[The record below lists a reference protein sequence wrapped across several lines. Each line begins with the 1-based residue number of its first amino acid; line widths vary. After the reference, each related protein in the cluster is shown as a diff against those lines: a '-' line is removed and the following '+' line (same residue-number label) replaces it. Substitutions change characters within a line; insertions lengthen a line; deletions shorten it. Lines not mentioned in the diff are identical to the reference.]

1 MIIKINKKKNSRMP
15 WDKKKN
21 RNRKNIK
28 EFIFLPN
35 QRFPNFNVQQIHR
48 NPMGQRNPNLWKMND
63 YIYILTI
70 ISVLLQVIYKSHFE
84 KCYPKIE

>member
-1 MIIKINKKKNSRMP
+1 MIIKINKKKQYNAMRQEEKRNS
-15 WDKKKN
+15 
-21 RNRKNIK
+21 KNIK